1 MRMLAASNMNKKLGL
16 CNGLELQSCLPVS
29 VNHSRNSRHGDELQ
43 LAPSL
48 YLDTCFSATHRLSH
62 LAALA
67 QQVFVPAL
75 AVPCSLLEQL
85 LLSSAAKQGLPAASS
100 LTIPSRQQTAVA
112 PAGWLH
118 KVLAALDSHLQ
129 SPQV

>member
-1 MRMLAASNMNKKLGL
+1 MGS
-16 CNGLELQSCLPVS
+16 ELQSCLPVS

-48 YLDTCFSATHRLSH
+48 YLDTCFSATHRLSY

-75 AVPCSLLEQL
+75 AVPCSLLEQS

-100 LTIPSRQQTAVA
+100 LMIPSRQQTAVA
-112 PAGWLH
+112 PAGCLH
-118 KVLAALDSHLQ
+118 KVLATLDSHLQ